1 MQPARAFRNGAE
13 FASEPHFMFEFGREF
28 RRLFK
33 ADTFKDGL
41 TGGDASLLE
50 LLDLDLLRVEGR
62 AADVAA
68 GRISA
73 KDRPQRYLEAARVW
87 REVARRTGDVVCLR
101 KAASAAEQ
109 SAAGFDRD
117 RRTGAWAAARC
128 EQAGI
133 GLLGAELVGDD
144 GLSAAA
150 SVALEQAQ
158 TAAGPGVIAA
168 LAATG
173 RAVVEARAL
182 RSIGNLKQALAAAAR
197 FDTPILELETHGRRR
212 AAGRLLA
219 AQARI
224 DRAEFL
230 AACGT
235 RLKEPMLLRMAIDG
249 AKLAARKLDPA
260 YEPLSWAR
268 AETVC
273 WSSEAALAAL
283 DIDIAAIAKAVNG
296 LVAVLETLTR
306 DQSPLDWAGVQAA
319 LAVALQMLGEATDSD
334 GAFGQAAGAY
344 SRVLIVLDR
353 LPNLPAR
360 AEAAYQRAIC
370 LARRAELAAD
380 LKGLRRAENELRAEL
395 AAGSPNTDPVGWAVR
410 QLSLSSLHE
419 ARATISGRDRGDR
432 QRAALGLTLALDVF
446 KEHGLRSLA
455 EEASQALERSR
466 QPWPAQAS
474 PAGRSPKF

>member
-1 MQPARAFRNGAE
+1 
-13 FASEPHFMFEFGREF
+13 MFEFGREF
-28 RRLFK
+28 RRLFR
-33 ADTFKDGL
+33 ADSFKDGL

-87 REVARRTGDVVCLR
+87 REIARRTGDVVSLR

-109 SAAGFDRD
+109 AAAGFDRD
-117 RRTGAWAAARC
+117 RRLAAWAAARC

-133 GLLGAELVGDD
+133 GLLGAELVGDE
-144 GLSAAA
+144 GLNAAA
-150 SVALEQAQ
+150 AVALEQAQ
-158 TAAGPGVIAA
+158 SSAGSSAIAA

-173 RAVVEARAL
+173 RAAVEARAL
-182 RSIGNLKQALAAAAR
+182 RSIGNMKQALAAAAR
-197 FDTPILELETHGRRR
+197 FDAPILELETHGRRR

-219 AQARI
+219 AQASV

-268 AETVC
+268 AETVR
-273 WSSEAALAAL
+273 WASEASAAAL

-306 DQSPLDWAGVQAA
+306 DQSPLDWAGVQVA

-344 SRVLIVLDR
+344 SRVLVVLDR
-353 LPNLPAR
+353 LPNPPAR
-360 AEAAYQRAIC
+360 AEVVYQRALC

-395 AAGSPNTDPVGWAVR
+395 AAGKPNTDPVGWAVR

-419 ARATISGRDRGDR
+419 ARAAISGRDRGDR

-446 KEHGLRSLA
+446 KEHGLPSLA
-455 EEASQALERSR
+455 EQTLQALERSK
-466 QPWPAQAS
+466 QPWPVQVT
-474 PAGRSPKF
+474 PAGRGGRS

>member
-1 MQPARAFRNGAE
+1 
-13 FASEPHFMFEFGREF
+13 MFEFGREF

-117 RRTGAWAAARC
+117 RRAGAWAAARC

-344 SRVLIVLDR
+344 SRVLIVIDR

-360 AEAAYQRAIC
+360 AE
-370 LARRAELAAD
+370 ARRAELAAD

-419 ARATISGRDRGDR
+419 ARAAISGRDRGDR
-432 QRAALGLTLALDVF
+432 RRAALGLTLALDVF

-455 EEASQALERSR
+455 DEASQALERSKR
-466 QPWPAQAS
+466 PWPAQAS

>member
-1 MQPARAFRNGAE
+1 VE
-13 FASEPHFMFEFGREF
+13 FASEPYFMFEFGREF

-33 ADTFKDGL
+33 AEAFKDGL

-87 REVARRTGDVVCLR
+87 REIARRTGDVACLR

-109 SAAGFDRD
+109 AAAGFDRD
-117 RRTGAWAAARC
+117 RRTAAWAAARC

-133 GLLGAELVGDD
+133 GLLGADLVGDD
-144 GLSAAA
+144 GLNAAA
-150 SVALEQAQ
+150 AVALEQAQ
-158 TAAGPGVIAA
+158 TSAGSGVIAA
-168 LAATG
+168 LAAVG
-173 RAVVEARAL
+173 RAAIEARAL
-182 RSIGNLKQALAAAAR
+182 RAIGNLKQALAAAAR
-197 FDTPILELETHGRRR
+197 FDAPILELEAHGRRR
-212 AAGRLLA
+212 AAGRLFA
-219 AQARI
+219 AQARV

-235 RLKEPMLLRMAIDG
+235 RLKEPMLLRMAVDG
-249 AKLAARKLDPA
+249 AALAARRLDPA

-268 AETVC
+268 AEAVRWT
-273 WSSEAALAAL
+273 SEAGLAAL

-296 LVAVLETLTR
+296 LVAALETLTR
-306 DQSPLDWAGVQAA
+306 DQSPLDWAGIQVA
-319 LAVALQMLGEATDSD
+319 LAGALQMLGEATDSD

-344 SRVLIVLDR
+344 SRVLAVLDR
-353 LPNLPAR
+353 LPNNPAR
-360 AEAAYQRAIC
+360 AEVVYQRALC

-395 AAGSPNTDPVGWAVR
+395 AAGSPNKDPVGWAVR

-455 EEASQALERSR
+455 EEATRALERSKR
-466 QPWPAQAS
+466 PWPAQAS
-474 PAGRSPKF
+474 SAGRGGRV

>member
-1 MQPARAFRNGAE
+1 
-13 FASEPHFMFEFGREF
+13 MFEFGREF

-33 ADTFKDGL
+33 AEAFKDGL

-87 REVARRTGDVVCLR
+87 REIARRTGDVACLR

-109 SAAGFDRD
+109 AAAGFDREH
-117 RRTGAWAAARC
+117 RLAAWASARC

-133 GLLGAELVGDD
+133 GLLGADLVGDD
-144 GLSAAA
+144 GLNAAA
-150 SVALEQAQ
+150 AVALEQAQ
-158 TAAGPGVIAA
+158 AAAGGVTAA
-168 LAATG
+168 LAAVG
-173 RAVVEARAL
+173 RACVEARAL
-182 RSIGNLKQALAAAAR
+182 RAIGNLSQALAAAAR
-197 FDTPILELETHGRRR
+197 FDIPILELEGHGRRR

-219 AQARI
+219 AQARVE
-224 DRAEFL
+224 RAEFL

-235 RLKEPMLLRMAIDG
+235 RLKEPMPLRMAIDG
-249 AKLAARKLDPA
+249 AKLAAKRLDPA
-260 YEPLSWAR
+260 YEPLSWVR
-268 AETVC
+268 AEAVR
-273 WSSEAALAAL
+273 WASEAALAAL

-296 LVAVLETLTR
+296 LVAALETVNR
-306 DQSPLDWAGVQAA
+306 DQSPLDWASLQAA
-319 LAVALQMLGEATDSD
+319 LAGALQMLGEATDSD

-344 SRVLIVLDR
+344 SRVLVVIDR
-353 LPNLPAR
+353 LPSLPGR
-360 AEAAYQRAIC
+360 AEVVYQRALC

-395 AAGSPNTDPVGWAVR
+395 AAGNPNKDPVGWAVR
-410 QLSLSSLHE
+410 QLSLASLHE

-432 QRAALGLTLALDVF
+432 QRAALGLAMALEVF
-446 KEHGLRSLA
+446 KEHGQRSLA
-455 EEASQALERSR
+455 DEASRMLERSKR
-466 QPWPAQAS
+466 PWPAQAPS
-474 PAGRSPKF
+474 DGRGRP

>member
-1 MQPARAFRNGAE
+1 
-13 FASEPHFMFEFGREF
+13 MFEFGREF

-33 ADTFKDGL
+33 PESFKDGL

-87 REVARRTGDVVCLR
+87 REIARRTGDVVCLR

-109 SAAGFDRD
+109 AAAGFDREH
-117 RRTGAWAAARC
+117 RTAAWAAARC
-128 EQAGI
+128 EQGGI
-133 GLLGAELVGDD
+133 GLLGADLVGDE
-144 GLSAAA
+144 GLNAAA
-150 SVALEQAQ
+150 AVALEQAQ
-158 TAAGPGVIAA
+158 SSAGHSVTTAH
-168 LAATG
+168 AATG
-173 RAVVEARAL
+173 RAAIEARAL
-182 RSIGNLKQALAAAAR
+182 CGIGNLKQALAAAAR
-197 FDTPILELETHGRRR
+197 FDTPIQELEAHGRRR
-212 AAGRLLA
+212 AVGRLLG
-219 AQARI
+219 AQARV

-230 AACGT
+230 AGCGA

-249 AKLAARKLDPA
+249 AKAAASKLDPA

-268 AETVC
+268 AETVR
-273 WSSEAALAAL
+273 WASEASLAAL

-296 LVAVLETLTR
+296 LVAALETLDR
-306 DQSPLDWAGVQAA
+306 DQSPMDWAGIQAA
-319 LAVALQMLGEATDSD
+319 LGGALQMLGEATDSD

-344 SRVLIVLDR
+344 TRVLIVLDR

-360 AEAAYQRAIC
+360 AEIIYQRALC
-370 LARRAELAAD
+370 MARRAELGAD
-380 LKGLRRAENELRAEL
+380 LKGLRKAENELRAEL
-395 AAGSPNTDPVGWAVR
+395 AAGKPNQDPVGWAVR
-410 QLSLSSLHE
+410 QLSLASLHE
-419 ARATISGRDRGDR
+419 ARASISGRDRGDR

-446 KEHGLRSLA
+446 KENGLRSLA
-455 EEASQALERSR
+455 TETGRALERAK

-474 PAGRSPKF
+474 SAGRGGRS

>member
-1 MQPARAFRNGAE
+1 
-13 FASEPHFMFEFGREF
+13 MFEFGREI
-28 RRLFK
+28 RRLFR
-33 ADTFKDGL
+33 AESFKDGL

-87 REVARRTGDVVCLR
+87 REVARRTGDVACLR
-101 KAASAAEQ
+101 KAASAAEKA
-109 SAAGFDRD
+109 AAGFDRD
-117 RRTGAWAAARC
+117 RRSPAWAAARC

-133 GLLGAELVGDD
+133 GLLGAELAGDD
-144 GLSAAA
+144 GLNAAA
-150 SVALEQAQ
+150 AVALEQAQ
-158 TAAGPGVIAA
+158 TSAGHGVTAAHAA
-168 LAATG
+168 VG
-173 RAVVEARAL
+173 RAAIEARAL
-182 RSIGNLKQALAAAAR
+182 RPIGNLKQVLAAAAR
-197 FDTPILELETHGRRR
+197 FDTPIQELETHGRRR

-219 AQARI
+219 AQARV

-230 AACGT
+230 ATCGA
-235 RLKEPMLLRMAIDG
+235 RLKEAMPLRMAIDG

-268 AETVC
+268 AETVR
-273 WSSEAALAAL
+273 WSAEAALAAL

-296 LVAVLETLTR
+296 LVAALETLNR
-306 DQSPLDWAGVQAA
+306 DQSPMDWAGIQAA
-319 LAVALQMLGEATDSD
+319 LGAALQMLGEATDSD

-344 SRVLIVLDR
+344 SRVLVVLDR
-353 LPNLPAR
+353 LPSLPAR
-360 AEAAYQRAIC
+360 AEIAFQRALC

-395 AAGSPNTDPVGWAVR
+395 AAGSPNKDPVGWAVR
-410 QLSLSSLHE
+410 QLSLASLHE

-432 QRAALGLTLALDVF
+432 RRAALGLALALDVF
-446 KEHGLRSLA
+446 KEQGLRSLA
-455 EEASQALERSR
+455 EEASRALERSK
-466 QPWPAQAS
+466 QPWTAQAS
-474 PAGRSPKF
+474 HAGRGGRH

>member
-1 MQPARAFRNGAE
+1 
-13 FASEPHFMFEFGREF
+13 MFEFGREF

-33 ADTFKDGL
+33 ADGFKDGL

-87 REVARRTGDVVCLR
+87 REVARRTGDMACLR

-109 SAAGFDRD
+109 AAAGFDRD
-117 RRTGAWAAARC
+117 HRLAAWAAARC

-144 GLSAAA
+144 GLNAAA
-150 SVALEQAQ
+150 AVALEQAQ
-158 TAAGPGVIAA
+158 GAAGGGVTTA
-168 LAATG
+168 LAAAG
-173 RAVVEARAL
+173 RAVIEARVL
-182 RSIGNLKQALAAAAR
+182 RSIGNLQQTLAAAAR

-219 AQARI
+219 AKTRV

-230 AACGT
+230 AARGS
-235 RLKEPMLLRMAIDG
+235 RLKEPMLLRMAVDG
-249 AKLAARKLDPA
+249 AKIAARRLDPA

-268 AETVC
+268 AETVR
-273 WSSEAALAAL
+273 WTSEAALAAL

-306 DQSPLDWAGVQAA
+306 DQSPLDWAGIQAA
-319 LAVALQMLGEATDSD
+319 LGGALQMLGEATDSD

-344 SRVLIVLDR
+344 TRVLTVLDR
-353 LPNLPAR
+353 LPSLPAR
-360 AEAAYQRAIC
+360 ADVAFQRALC
-370 LARRAELAAD
+370 MARRAELGAD

-395 AAGSPNTDPVGWAVR
+395 ASGNPNKDPVGWAVR
-410 QLSLSSLHE
+410 QLGLASLHE
-419 ARATISGRDRGDR
+419 ARATITGRDHGERG
-432 QRAALGLTLALDVF
+432 RAAFGLALALEVF

-455 EEASQALERSR
+455 DEASRALERSK
-466 QPWPAQAS
+466 QPWPVQAS
-474 PAGRSPKF
+474 PAGRSGRS